1 AAYMCVSLKST
12 PRPPTSALS
21 PYTTLFRSGRNM
33 SEYFQLR
40 FRFDV
45 KTKNTYVQRACHSRP
60 CFAHTREHN
69 SLGLAARAQHPL
81 QLTAGNYIET
91 GTQLGKQIKNGKIG
105 VGFDGIANHAG
116 MCAQSFRIS
125 QIVLG
130 KSSTAVHIG
139 WGAKT
144 RSYRT

>member
-81 QLTAGNYIET
+81 QLTRSEEHTSELQSRENLVCRLLPE
-91 GTQLGKQIKNGKIG
+91 KKKNK
-105 VGFDGIANHAG
+105 H
-116 MCAQSFRIS
+116 
-125 QIVLG
+125 
-130 KSSTAVHIG
+130 
-139 WGAKT
+139 
-144 RSYRT
+144 